1 MPWDHRGYYYRA
13 HKFGGRVVRQYVG
26 RGEIAELVAALDA
39 ADRDERADRADRL
52 RAFRADL
59 DRLDALV
66 ERADAALAAVARA
79 ALLAAGYRQ
88 HHRGEWRKTRG
99 QTDRSGQAGR

>member
-1 MPWDHRGYYYRA
+1 MPWDRRYYYRA
-13 HKFGGRVVRQYVG
+13 RKIGGRVVREYFG
-26 RGEIAELVAALDA
+26 RGEIAELVAAVDA
-39 ADRDERADRADRL
+39 ADRGDRQDRADRV

-66 ERADAALAAVARA
+66 EQADAALAAVARA

-99 QTDRSGQAGR
+99 HEDRSGQAGR